1 MEILNTHTAFVEHR
15 CVARGEL
22 REVLL
27 AAKELHSAGRQETIL
42 FFEDATGRQV
52 DFDLRGTPE
61 QVLENALPKGSAG
74 PGRPKL
80 GVLSREVSLLP
91 RHWDWLENQPHGI
104 SAALRRLVE
113 EASKREPQEE
123 KRRRAIDA
131 TSRVMSVLAGNRR
144 NYEEASRALFAR
156 DRVRFEKLI
165 DSWPRDIKD
174 HLHSLLRD
182 AWSPV
187 TKKASAK
194 SKRALSR

>member
-15 CVARGEL
+15 CVARGGL

-27 AAKELHSAGRQETIL
+27 AVKELHSAGRLETIL
-42 FFEDATGRQV
+42 FFEDATGKQV

-61 QVLENALPKGSAG
+61 QVLENALPKAAAG

-91 RHWDWLENQPHGI
+91 RHWDWLELQPNGI

-123 KRRRAIDA
+123 KRRRAIEA
-131 TSRVMSVLAGNRR
+131 TSRVMTALAGNRR

-156 DRVRFEKLI
+156 DRTRFEKLI

-174 HLHSLLRD
+174 HLHSLLREV
-182 AWSPV
+182 WV
-187 TKKASAK
+187 TTKKRRPPNPSA
-194 SKRALSR
+194 R